1 MKNIFLYNIE
11 TKENIREIIKYIK
24 KQTNYI
30 FITTQPQEVYN
41 CLKENTNT
49 LNLKYIDNN
58 CVFNNIYSYIEICT
72 PDKLIPNIE
81 YIVQDYNVIIDDLHS
96 FNLYEK
102 ILIKNYLK
110 ETAKSKKHKIVL
122 QRNEIFIDD
131 FFKEN
136 YTLKN
141 IRNFQR
147 FQIKYIGLKDT
158 IQCIIHNFK
167 NRKRVLII
175 CNSEE
180 DIYMIKNKLKR
191 YSTTN
196 KKVLTLH
203 KHKPYEYI
211 FKKNLLN
218 IIPIVISDESIL
230 NEKIIFDEIII
241 QKDNNVI
248 SMAEKIHLQTQTNN
262 KIHYVFTEKI
272 DQDKGDKPYDVD
284 VNDLY
289 NILYNT
295 QKLNKIHLIKYIE
308 YLKEHNFPLT
318 LNNPIKIKYK
328 NYLYTVDRIPFSTYP
343 YDKNGEK
350 RYLFIKS
357 KSYIITNRENNVLH
371 IEKVYFV
378 KKEKNKIV
386 FTYNNKE
393 ISAYQKEEKQ

>member
-11 TKENIREIIKYIK
+11 TKENIQEIIKYIK

-41 CLKENTNT
+41 CLKETTNT
-49 LNLKYIDNN
+49 LNLKYIDNT

-72 PDKLIPNIE
+72 PDKLILNIE
-81 YIVQDYNVIIDDLHS
+81 CIVQDYNLIIDDLHS

-110 ETAKSKKHKIVL
+110 ETSKSKKHKIVL

-158 IQCIIHNFK
+158 IQCIIDNFK

-175 CNSEE
+175 CNSKE
-180 DIYMIKNKLKR
+180 DICVIKNKLKR

-196 KKVLTLH
+196 KKVLTLN
-203 KHKPYEYI
+203 KDKPYEYI

-230 NEKIIFDEIII
+230 NEKVIFDEIII

-248 SMAEKIHLQTQTNN
+248 SMAEKIHLQIQTNN

-272 DQDKGDKPYDVD
+272 EQDKGDKSYDVE
-284 VNDLY
+284 NDLY

-295 QKLNKIHLIKYIE
+295 QKLNKIHLIKYIG
-308 YLKEHNFPLT
+308 YLKEHNLPLT

-357 KSYIITNRENNVLH
+357 KSYIIANRENNVLH
-371 IEKVYFV
+371 IEKIHFV
-378 KKEKNKIV
+378 KKEKNKII
-386 FTYNNKE
+386 FMYNNKE
-393 ISAYQKEEKQ
+393 ICAYKKEIEQ